1 MGALFQRLQA
11 ALGVRDVPA
20 SIAFYADTLGFRV
33 RAEMGEPVDFALL
46 AKDAV
51 TLALVKAAEPAVA
64 AFACCY
70 IYVNDVEAMHADCE
84 RAGAT
89 IVSPLTRHP
98 WGNHDFVIRD
108 PDGHRIAIG
117 QVEQQSREERPAVST
132 RVPPKSRG

>member
-20 SIAFYADTLGFRV
+20 SIAFYADTLGFGV
-33 RAEMGEPVDFALL
+33 RAEMGDPVDFALL

-51 TLALVKAAEPAVA
+51 TLALVKAEKPAVA
-64 AFACCY
+64 DFACCY
-70 IYVNDVEAMHADCE
+70 IYVNDVEAMHADCV

-89 IVSPLTRHP
+89 VVAPLTRHH

-117 QVEQQSREERPAVST
+117 QVEQQAHHERPALSM
-132 RVPPKSRG
+132 RIPPKSR

>member
-51 TLALVKAAEPAVA
+51 TLSLVKSEKPAVA
-64 AFACCY
+64 DFACCY
-70 IYVNDVEAMHADCE
+70 IYVNDVEAVHEECA
-84 RAGAT
+84 RSGAT
-89 IVSPLTRHP
+89 IVAPLTRHP

-117 QVEQQSREERPAVST
+117 QVEHQVRRDRPAVST
-132 RVPPKSRG
+132 RVPLKPR